1 MRRAPRV
8 PASVERRAAVVLASW
23 TLLLLVIALVVVP
36 ATPETT
42 IEIALAFA
50 AFAAAFVVVG
60 AVVVVQQPGNT
71 VGRLMLGIGVS
82 LSVPVLAGQYAGHA
96 LDRSGDGLPAPQMA
110 AWVTTWLYIL
120 AIGAVIQLLL
130 VFPDGRYGRR
140 GHWAALFAGSATVL
154 LAAAQM
160 VLPGEMDGFPGVANP
175 WGIESADAALNA
187 IAGVASAAYGLSFA
201 LAVGLLLL
209 RLRQARGTERQQLKW
224 FAAAAT
230 FFLLALLANELTTL
244 GDGTWL
250 GLLLVVLGLLF
261 LPSAI
266 GLAVLRYRLY
276 DIDLV
281 INRAL
286 VYGSVTTLLVGVYLV
301 TVLVLRAVLDPLVGE
316 SQLAVAGS
324 TLAVAALVR
333 PVRARVQAAVDHRFY
348 RRRYDAGLT
357 LAAFSGRLRDELD
370 LETLGTDLRRV
381 VRDTMSPAHVSL
393 WLRTGAR

>member
-1 MRRAPRV
+1 MRRGPGV
-8 PASVERRAAVVLASW
+8 PARVERGVAVGLAACSLLFLA
-23 TLLLLVIALVVVP
+23 LALVAVP
-36 ATPETT
+36 ATTETP

-60 AVVVVQQPGNT
+60 ALVVARQPGNT

-82 LSVPVLAGQYAGHA
+82 LSVPVLAGQYAGHV
-96 LDRSGDGLPAPQMA
+96 LFGSGDGLPAPLTM
-110 AWVTTWLYIL
+110 AWVTSWLYIL
-120 AIGAVIQLLL
+120 AMGGIIQLLL

-140 GHWAALFAGSATVL
+140 RRWVALFAGTATVL
-154 LAAAQM
+154 LTAAQM

-175 WGIESADAALNA
+175 WGIESAGAELRAVV
-187 IAGVASAAYGLSFA
+187 GVTSAAYGLSFV

-209 RLRQARGTERQQLKW
+209 RLRRARGTERQQLKW

-230 FFLLALLANELTTL
+230 FFLLALLANELTGL

-276 DIDLV
+276 DVDLV

-286 VYGSVTTLLVGVYLV
+286 VYGSVTALLVGVYLG

-333 PVRARVQAAVDHRFY
+333 PVRARVQSVVDHRFY
-348 RRRYDAGLT
+348 RRRYDARVT
-357 LAAFSGRLRDELD
+357 LAEFSGRLRDELD
-370 LETLGTDLRRV
+370 LETLGVDLRRV
-381 VRDTMSPAHVSL
+381 VQDTMAPAHVSL
-393 WLRTGAR
+393 WLRSEP